1 MGKRRALTHV
11 GGGVDVRGDDALGR
25 KLAAALE
32 VAPAGEDEEEPE
44 RAHVHGFHSY
54 AARMH
59 PVTAARLIGELSGAG
74 DVVLD
79 PFCGSGTVLV
89 ESMLLG
95 RNACGS
101 DVNPIAVSLSAAKTR
116 PRLPEDLARIVEAS
130 AAVRAFADRR
140 RRSRAGAT
148 RRYGDEDVALF
159 EPHVLLELDSIRAAL
174 DTPERMR
181 DLPLRTDLLLVLSAI
196 VVKLSRQRG
205 DTGSRLSETRRTRA
219 GFAAELFTR
228 KAEEYVRRL
237 AAFAEGLAS
246 PRPAVDVAT
255 ADARA
260 LAHLA
265 SRSVDAVVASP
276 PYSGTYDY
284 VDHHA
289 LRMRWLGLEPGP
301 FERAEWGARR
311 RYARL
316 DAQAADDLQQREL
329 GEVLQSVV
337 RVTKRGSH
345 IVLLVAD
352 SATQTL
358 VLRADAA
365 VREAARRNP
374 ELHVLATA
382 SQVRPHFHLPTQ
394 RMFARA
400 PRREHAILLVKRKP
414 GSGGA

>member
-1 MGKRRALTHV
+1 V
-11 GGGVDVRGDDALGR
+11 EVRGDEVLGK
-25 KLAAALE
+25 KLAAALA
-32 VAPAGEDEEEPE
+32 VAPSGEDEDEPE

-59 PVTAARLIGELSGAG
+59 PVTAARLVGDLSSAGEA
-74 DVVLD
+74 VLD

-89 ESMLLG
+89 ESMILG
-95 RNACGS
+95 RRALGN

-116 PRLPEDLARIVEAS
+116 PRTPEGLARIVEAAD
-130 AAVRAFADRR
+130 AARAFADRR
-140 RRSRAGAT
+140 RRARSGAT
-148 RRYGDEDVALF
+148 RRYGEDDVTLF
-159 EPHVLLELDSIRAAL
+159 EPHVLLELDSLRAAL
-174 DTPERMR
+174 DTPERTR

-205 DTGSRLSETRRTRA
+205 DTGALLSDERRTRA
-219 GFAAELFTR
+219 GYAAELFAR
-228 KAEEYVRRL
+228 KAEEYARRL
-237 AAFAEGLAS
+237 AAFAEQLPA

-265 SRSVDAVVASP
+265 SRSMDAVVTSP
-276 PYSGTYDY
+276 PYAGTYDY

-289 LRMRWLGLEPGP
+289 LRMRWLGLDAGP

-316 DAQAADDLQQREL
+316 DAEAADALWQREL
-329 GEVLQSVV
+329 ADVLASLV
-337 RVTKRGSH
+337 RVTKRGSN

-352 SATQTL
+352 SATRTL
-358 VLRADAA
+358 ALRADAA

-382 SQVRPHFHLPTQ
+382 SQERPHFHQPTE

-414 GSGGA
+414 GTGGP